1 MPTRRPATGRV
12 ETKRVK
18 TGLSELGH
26 VPQQLLCVQGHWQV
40 QHLPVQVHG
49 DGQDGHRELELARKS
64 IEAFPSCLFLNQ
76 WVCERLVLSQR
87 DTST

>member
-1 MPTRRPATGRV
+1 M
-12 ETKRVK
+12 
-18 TGLSELGH
+18 SELGH
-26 VPQQLLCVQGHWQV
+26 VPHQLLWVQGHWQV

-49 DGQDGHRELELARKS
+49 DGQDGHRERKLARKS
-64 IEAFPSCLFLNQ
+64 IEAFPSCLFLDQ